1 MEKSNTIFQ
10 SNDTICLYVLRACFG
25 KKILIQARHI
35 FKYWCVKS
43 KQLVFTTDTQSK
55 KVDVENKEVGYLL
68 GRLFAVLE
76 RIQIQ
81 SAGGE
86 SKLNKTI
93 RDRFWGVYSTSPRT
107 VMPMLLR
114 LKNYHIGK
122 LEGSKNYFESLI
134 ASIMEGFEPRKIP
147 AHLTLEQQSYLAVG
161 YYHQRQDF
169 YKKREI
175 KEED

>member
-1 MEKSNTIFQ
+1 M
-10 SNDTICLYVLRACFG
+10 
-25 KKILIQARHI
+25 
-35 FKYWCVKS
+35 
-43 KQLVFTTDTQSK
+43 
-55 KVDVENKEVGYLL
+55 L

-81 SAGGE
+81 SAGKG
-86 SKLNKTI
+86 SKLNTTI

-114 LKNYHIGK
+114 LKNHHIGK
-122 LEGSKNYFESLI
+122 FEEGSENYFESLI
-134 ASIMEGFEPRKIP
+134 AGIMEGFEPHKIP
-147 AHLTLEQQSYLAVG
+147 AHLTLEQQAYLAVG